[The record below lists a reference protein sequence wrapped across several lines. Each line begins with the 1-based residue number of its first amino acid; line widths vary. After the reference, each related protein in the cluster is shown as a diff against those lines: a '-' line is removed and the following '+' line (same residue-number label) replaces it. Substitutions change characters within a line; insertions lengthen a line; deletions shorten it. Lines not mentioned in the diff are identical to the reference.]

1 MKATLIKYIFII
13 LFQFIFFSELQAE
26 SAHEYVEKVHDNII
40 EVIKSEQKTFDKD
53 PDGFVESISDALSP
67 LVNFR
72 RISQL
77 VMGKYYKEA
86 SAEQRN
92 QYKIIFRSSLLN
104 TYAKTLAEFRN
115 EEIRILPP
123 KGEPTRNNRQKVY
136 LEIVTDTKTY
146 PGAYS
151 MYLDTNLDWKLI
163 NITINGVNL
172 GVTFR
177 NQFYALMDKNSLDI
191 DIVLEKWT
199 SSF

>member
-92 QYKIIFRSSLLN
+92 QFKIIFRSSLLN

-146 PGAYS
+146 SGAYS

>member
-92 QYKIIFRSSLLN
+92 QFKIIFRSSLLN

-136 LEIVTDTKTY
+136 LVIVTDTKTY

>member
-92 QYKIIFRSSLLN
+92 QFKIIFRSSLLN

>member
-92 QYKIIFRSSLLN
+92 QFKIIFRSSLLN

-163 NITINGVNL
+163 NIIINGVNL

>member
-53 PDGFVESISDALSP
+53 PDGFIESIGDALSP
-67 LVNFR
+67 LVDFR

-92 QYKIIFRSSLLN
+92 QFKIIFRSSLLN

-146 PGAYS
+146 SGAYS

>member
-53 PDGFVESISDALSP
+53 PDGFVESIGDALSP
-67 LVNFR
+67 LVDFR

-77 VMGKYYKEA
+77 VMGKYYKKA

-92 QYKIIFRSSLLN
+92 QFKIIFRSSLLN

-146 PGAYS
+146 LGAYS

-163 NITINGVNL
+163 NIIINGVNL

-177 NQFYALMDKNSLDI
+177 SQFYALMDKNSLDI

>member
-53 PDGFVESISDALSP
+53 PDGFIESIGDALSP
-67 LVNFR
+67 LVDFR
-72 RISQL
+72 RTSQL
-77 VMGKYYKEA
+77 VMGKYYKKA
-86 SAEQRN
+86 SEEQRN
-92 QYKIIFRSSLLN
+92 QFKTIFRSSLLN
-104 TYAKTLAEFRN
+104 TYAKTLSEFRN
-115 EEIRILPP
+115 EEIKILPP

-136 LEIVTDTKTY
+136 LEIVTDTKIY
-146 PGAYS
+146 PGVYS
-151 MYLDTNLDWKLI
+151 MYLDANLDWKLI
-163 NITINGVNL
+163 NIIINGVNL

>member
-53 PDGFVESISDALSP
+53 PDGFIESIGDALSP
-67 LVNFR
+67 LVDFR
-72 RISQL
+72 RTSQL
-77 VMGKYYKEA
+77 VMGKYYKKA
-86 SAEQRN
+86 SEEQRN
-92 QYKIIFRSSLLN
+92 QFKTIFRSSLLN
-104 TYAKTLAEFRN
+104 TYAKTLSEFRN
-115 EEIRILPP
+115 EEIKILPP

-136 LEIVTDTKTY
+136 LEIVTDTKIY
-146 PGAYS
+146 PGVYN
-151 MYLDTNLDWKLI
+151 MYLDANLDWKLI
-163 NITINGVNL
+163 NIIINGVNL

-191 DIVLEKWT
+191 DIVIEKWT

>member
-53 PDGFVESISDALSP
+53 PDCFVESISDALSP

-92 QYKIIFRSSLLN
+92 QFKIIFRSSLLN

-146 PGAYS
+146 SGAYS

>member
-92 QYKIIFRSSLLN
+92 QFKIIFRSSLLN

-136 LEIVTDTKTY
+136 LEIVTDTKIY
-146 PGAYS
+146 PGVYS

-163 NITINGVNL
+163 NIIINGVNL

>member
-53 PDGFVESISDALSP
+53 PDGFIESIGDALSP
-67 LVNFR
+67 LVDFR
-72 RISQL
+72 RTSQL
-77 VMGKYYKEA
+77 VMGKYYKKA
-86 SAEQRN
+86 SEEQRN
-92 QYKIIFRSSLLN
+92 QFKTIFRSSLLN
-104 TYAKTLAEFRN
+104 TYAKTLSEFRN
-115 EEIRILPP
+115 EEIKILPP

-136 LEIVTDTKTY
+136 LEIVTDTKIY
-146 PGAYS
+146 PGVYN
-151 MYLDTNLDWKLI
+151 MYLDANLDWKLI
-163 NITINGVNL
+163 NIIINGVNL